1 MSQHRATHLIRSSL
15 IALLVTGRKWLPGI
29 LMVLGASFGAVL
41 DPATRRGANDHEHL
55 E

>member
-1 MSQHRATHLIRSSL
+1 MSEHRATHLIRSGL
-15 IALLVTGRKWLPGI
+15 IAVLVTGRKWLPGI

-41 DPATRRGANDHEHL
+41 DPATRRSANDQEHS